1 MTDVSTPVPG
11 SRALVLGGGGVAGIA
26 WEVGVLVA
34 LQEAGVHLDAA
45 DLVVGTSAGSVV
57 GAFVR
62 NGAIQQAHDQQHSPA
77 PTTYEEPAPIDV
89 EAVQQHIG
97 AALQGA
103 TDEQDAR
110 ARLGQAA
117 QQVVGG
123 QTDDERIVTFGET
136 LPSTEW
142 PEKPLAVTAVD
153 ATDGTFRLLTA
164 ADGVPLPARSP
175 PAARCPSCGPPSAS
189 TAAPTST
196 AVSAPAPTPTP
207 PPGTSGSSSSPA
219 DPKGRLPCGPWLD
232 VAVEALR
239 AGGSSVEVV
248 VADSASQQAFGTNS
262 LSLATQ
268 APSAEAGHA
277 QGTAVAEQIAAFWA
291 EDLASVHA

>member
-34 LQEAGVHLDAA
+34 LQEAGVDLDAA

-62 NGAIQQAHDQQHSPA
+62 NGAVQQAYDQQHTPA
-77 PTTYEEPAPIDV
+77 PTTYQEPAPIDV

-103 TDEQDAR
+103 TGEQDAR

-123 QTDDERIVTFGET
+123 QSDDERTVTFGET

-164 ADGVPLPARSP
+164 ADGVPLPRAVAASCSVPFVWTPVTIDGRPHVDGGVRSGTNAD
-175 PAARCPSCGPPSAS
+175 AAAGYERVLVIACGPEGPS
-189 TAAPTST
+189 
-196 AVSAPAPTPTP
+196 
-207 PPGTSGSSSSPA
+207 
-219 DPKGRLPCGPWLD
+219 PCGPWLD

-277 QGTAVAEQIAAFWA
+277 QGTAVAEQVAAFWA

>member
-1 MTDVSTPVPG
+1 MTDVTTPVPG

-26 WEVGVLVA
+26 WEVGVLSA
-34 LQEAGVHLDAA
+34 LQDAGVDLDAA

-62 NGAIQQAHDQQHSPA
+62 NGAVQQSFDQQHTPA
-77 PTTYEEPAPIDV
+77 PTTYVEPAPIDV

-103 TDEQDAR
+103 TGEQDAR
-110 ARLGQAA
+110 ARLGRAA

-123 QTDDERIVTFGET
+123 QSDDERTATFGET

-142 PEKPLAVTAVD
+142 PAKALAVTAVD
-153 ATDGTFRLLTA
+153 ATDGTFRLLTV
-164 ADGVPLPARSP
+164 ADGVPLPRAVAASCSVPFVWTPVTIDGRPYVDGGVRSGTNAD
-175 PAARCPSCGPPSAS
+175 AAAGHERVLVIACGPEGPS
-189 TAAPTST
+189 
-196 AVSAPAPTPTP
+196 
-207 PPGTSGSSSSPA
+207 
-219 DPKGRLPCGPWLD
+219 PCGPWLD

-268 APSAEAGHA
+268 APSAEAGRA
-277 QGTAVAEQIAAFWA
+277 QGAAVAEQIAAFWA
-291 EDLASVHA
+291 EDLVGVDA